1 MKAWTGAVIA
11 ILMMGLVFGLG
22 LRSLP
27 DASAARAAASA
38 VPATASGAPAQAVPI
53 AYSQVPVVAQEA
65 AAPEASAANGQAP
78 VLVSCG
84 AGQQTLVRQIWL
96 NGQPTSQVECV
107 GGATR
112 AVAYPS
118 ANVRTV
124 ANDDIVYDERIVV
137 REQPRVI
144 RTAQAPVYR
153 TAPRASQ
160 PKRSWQ
166 KTALIIGGSTAAGA
180 GVGGIVG
187 GKKGALI
194 GAAIGGGSSTIYEAI
209 KRR

>member
-1 MKAWTGAVIA
+1 MKAWSGAVIA

-22 LRSLP
+22 LQSLP
-27 DASAARAAASA
+27 DAAAARGAASA
-38 VPATASGAPAQAVPI
+38 VPAAATGTPAQAVPI
-53 AYSQVPVVAQEA
+53 VYAQVPVAAQEA
-65 AAPEASAANGQAP
+65 AVPEAAGGQAP

-107 GGATR
+107 QGAAAGG
-112 AVAYPS
+112 VVYPS
-118 ANVRTV
+118 AQMRTV
-124 ANDDIVYDERIVV
+124 SNDEVVYDRVVVPERRVV
-137 REQPRVI
+137 QV
-144 RTAQAPVYR
+144 AQAPVYR
-153 TAPRASQ
+153 QTTRVASQ
-160 PKRSWQ
+160 PRRSWQ

-194 GAAIGGGSSTIYEAI
+194 GAAIGGGGSTIYEAI

>member
-38 VPATASGAPAQAVPI
+38 VPATATGAPGQAVPI
-53 AYSQVPVVAQEA
+53 TYSQVPVVAQETA
-65 AAPEASAANGQAP
+65 EREASGQPP
-78 VLVSCG
+78 VLVACG

-107 GGATR
+107 GGLATR
-112 AVAYPS
+112 GIVYPS
-118 ANVRTV
+118 AQVRTV
-124 ANDDIVYDERIVV
+124 SNDEVVYEPAVV
-137 REQPRVI
+137 QQPRVV
-144 RTAQAPVYR
+144 RTVQAPVYR
-153 TAPRASQ
+153 QAPRGSQ
-160 PKRSWQ
+160 PRRSWQ
-166 KTALIIGGSTAAGA
+166 KTALVIGGTTAAGA
-180 GVGGIVG
+180 GVGGIIG

-194 GAAIGGGSSTIYEAI
+194 GAAIGGGGSSIYEAI

>member
-27 DASAARAAASA
+27 DAAAARTAASA
-38 VPATASGAPAQAVPI
+38 VPATATGAPAQAVPI
-53 AYSQVPVVAQEA
+53 VYSQVPVVAQGA
-65 AAPEASAANGQAP
+65 AASESVGGQAP

-107 GGATR
+107 GTAAATR
-112 AVAYPS
+112 GVVYPS
-118 ANVRTV
+118 AQVRTV
-124 ANDDIVYDERIVV
+124 SDEEVVYDRVV
-137 REQPRVI
+137 VQEPRVV

-153 TAPRASQ
+153 QTEGVSKPR
-160 PKRSWQ
+160 RSWQ

-194 GAAIGGGSSTIYEAI
+194 GAAIGGGGSTLFEAL
-209 KRR
+209 RRR

>member
-27 DASAARAAASA
+27 DAAAARGAASA
-38 VPATASGAPAQAVPI
+38 VPATATGAPAQAVPI

-65 AAPEASAANGQAP
+65 AAGQVP

-96 NGQPTSQVECV
+96 NGQPTSQVEFV
-107 GGATR
+107 GGTAAR

-118 ANVRTV
+118 AQVRTV
-124 ANDDIVYDERIVV
+124 SNDEIVYDERVVV
-137 REQPRVI
+137 REQPRVV
-144 RTAQAPVYR
+144 RTAQAAPVYR
-153 TAPRASQ
+153 QAPRASQ
-160 PKRSWQ
+160 PRRSWQ

>member
-27 DASAARAAASA
+27 DASAARGAASA
-38 VPATASGAPAQAVPI
+38 VPATATGAPAQAVPI

-65 AAPEASAANGQAP
+65 AAPEALGGQAP

-107 GGATR
+107 GGAAAR
-112 AVAYPS
+112 GVVYPS
-118 ANVRTV
+118 AQVRTV
-124 ANDDIVYDERIVV
+124 SNEEVVYDRVV
-137 REQPRVI
+137 VPEQPRVV
-144 RTAQAPVYR
+144 RAAQAPVYR
-153 TAPRASQ
+153 QTERVSKPR
-160 PKRSWQ
+160 RSWQ

-194 GAAIGGGSSTIYEAI
+194 GAAIGGGGSTIYEAI

>member
-27 DASAARAAASA
+27 DASAGRAAASA
-38 VPATASGAPAQAVPI
+38 VPAAASGAPAQAVPI
-53 AYSQVPVVAQEA
+53 TYSQVPVVAQEA
-65 AAPEASAANGQAP
+65 QAPEAAGGQAP

-96 NGQPTSQVECV
+96 NGQPTSQVECI
-107 GGATR
+107 GGTPAR
-112 AVAYPS
+112 GMVYPS
-118 ANVRTV
+118 AQVRTV
-124 ANDDIVYDERIVV
+124 SSDEVVYDRVVVPERRVV
-137 REQPRVI
+137 QV
-144 RTAQAPVYR
+144 AQAPVYR
-153 TAPRASQ
+153 QTTTRVATQPR
-160 PKRSWQ
+160 RSWQ
-166 KTALIIGGSTAAGA
+166 KTALVIGGSTAAGA
-180 GVGGIVG
+180 GVGGIIG

>member
-27 DASAARAAASA
+27 DASAARTAASA
-38 VPATASGAPAQAVPI
+38 VPATATGAPAQAVPI
-53 AYSQVPVVAQEA
+53 AYSQVPIVAQEA
-65 AAPEASAANGQAP
+65 TASEVVGGQAP

-107 GGATR
+107 GGSATR
-112 AVAYPS
+112 AAVYPS
-118 ANVRTV
+118 AQMRTV
-124 ANDDIVYDERIVV
+124 SNDEVVYDRVVVQEPRVV
-137 REQPRVI
+137 RV
-144 RTAQAPVYR
+144 AQTPVYGQ
-153 TAPRASQ
+153 TERASK
-160 PKRSWQ
+160 PRRSWQ

-194 GAAIGGGSSTIYEAI
+194 GAAIGGGGSTIYEAI

>member
-27 DASAARAAASA
+27 DASAGRAAASA
-38 VPATASGAPAQAVPI
+38 VPATAASAPAQAVPI

-65 AAPEASAANGQAP
+65 EAPAASQGQAP

-96 NGQPTSQVECV
+96 DGQPTSQVECV
-107 GGATR
+107 QGSPARG
-112 AVAYPS
+112 VVYPS
-118 ANVRTV
+118 ARVRTV
-124 ANDDIVYDERIVV
+124 ADEDVVYDERVVMREPRVV
-137 REQPRVI
+137 RA
-144 RTAQAPVYR
+144 AQAPVYR
-153 TAPRASQ
+153 QATTRAARPQ
-160 PKRSWQ
+160 RSWK

-194 GAAIGGGSSTIYEAI
+194 GAAIGGGGSSIYEAF
-209 KRR
+209 KRK

>member
-38 VPATASGAPAQAVPI
+38 VPATATGTPAQAVPI
-53 AYSQVPVVAQEA
+53 VYSQVPVVAQETA
-65 AAPEASAANGQAP
+65 ALESVGGQAP

-107 GGATR
+107 GSAAARG
-112 AVAYPS
+112 VVYPS
-118 ANVRTV
+118 AQVRTV
-124 ANDDIVYDERIVV
+124 SNDEVVYDRVVVQEPRVV
-137 REQPRVI
+137 RA
-144 RTAQAPVYR
+144 AQAPVYR
-153 TAPRASQ
+153 QTERAAKPR
-160 PKRSWQ
+160 RSWQ

-194 GAAIGGGSSTIYEAI
+194 GAAIGGGGSTIYEAI